1 MVIVTKIVN
10 FFYNFPLGSCSLRF
24 VGLWDLTNFALGPS
38 GIEIEIEIGRF
49 CSAIVIRCPAHT
61 DVQRREVKT
70 FQMYLSA
77 TFSQK
82 GEIEMAARSC
92 G

>member
-1 MVIVTKIVN
+1 MVILTKIVN

-24 VGLWDLTNFALGPS
+24 VGLWDLTNCALGPS
-38 GIEIEIEIGRF
+38 GIEIEMGRL
-49 CSAIVIRCPAHT
+49 CTAIVIRCPAHT

-70 FQMYLSA
+70 FQMYLST

>member
-1 MVIVTKIVN
+1 MVVILTKIVN
-10 FFYNFPLGSCSLRF
+10 FFYNFPLGSCSLQF
-24 VGLWDLTNFALGPS
+24 VGLWDLTNCALGPS
-38 GIEIEIEIGRF
+38 GIEIEIGRL

-77 TFSQK
+77 TFS
-82 GEIEMAARSC
+82 
-92 G
+92 